1 MPDHIGDDPRTAA
14 RERAVSILY
23 EAESR
28 GIPVS
33 EVIVGLVVP
42 ADPLTENLV
51 LGFERDHEVVDS
63 IIERLSTNWTLDRMP
78 AIDRAVLRLAVQELR
93 TAPNTP
99 TAVVLDEAVELAKR
113 FSTEQS
119 GGFVNGVLASAARE
133 LRPAQPSGPATAT
146 D

>member
-1 MPDHIGDDPRTAA
+1 MSDHIGEDPRTAA
-14 RERAVSILY
+14 REQAISILY

-33 EVIVGLVVP
+33 EVVAGLVVP
-42 ADPLTENLV
+42 ADPMTTDLV
-51 LGFERDHEVVDS
+51 LGYESDHVVIDAL
-63 IIERLSTNWTLDRMP
+63 IERLSTNWTLDRMP
-78 AIDRAVLRLAVQELR
+78 SIDRAVLRIGVQELR
-93 TAPNTP
+93 SAPNTP
-99 TAVVLDEAVELAKR
+99 TAVILDEAVELAKR

-133 LRPAQPSGPATAT
+133 LRPENAG

>member
-14 RERAVSILY
+14 REQAISILY

-33 EVIVGLVVP
+33 QVVAGLVVP

-51 LGFERDHEVVDS
+51 LGFERDREVVDS

-93 TAPNTP
+93 TAPN
-99 TAVVLDEAVELAKR
+99 
-113 FSTEQS
+113 
-119 GGFVNGVLASAARE
+119 
-133 LRPAQPSGPATAT
+133 
-146 D
+146 

>member
-14 RERAVSILY
+14 REQAISILY

-33 EVIVGLVVP
+33 QVVAGLVVP

-51 LGFERDHEVVDS
+51 LGFERDREVVDS

-133 LRPAQPSGPATAT
+133 LRPAQPSGPTAT